1 MFGFMG
7 EYFKAK
13 MINFFLVGVIIFILF
28 CVFVGNPISAIKDFK
43 VPEVN
48 TPAKKKHNQN
58 KNKNKNKNQGQQN
71 NQNQKN

>member
-13 MINFFLVGVIIFILF
+13 MLNVFLFGVILFVLF

-43 VPEVN
+43 VPEV
-48 TPAKKKHNQN
+48 TPPAKEKSKNKQN
-58 KNKNKNKNQGQQN
+58 KNNNNNSQNKQNKN
-71 NQNQKN
+71 